1 MTWQKL
7 KDVFKVA
14 GRIVNVE
21 IQTDG
26 EGRSRGCAVVQF
38 EEPTEAITA
47 ICIFLI
53 MCHCVCVCGGKVVGV
68 LSSSGVELC
77 PLCLSLT
84 TGQLSSTDK
93 CWPIGQ

>member
-1 MTWQKL
+1 MNFPSYSEDPPTFLRPQLDYSVTWQKL

-38 EEPTEAITA
+38 EEPTELTSQLL
-47 ICIFLI
+47 C
-53 MCHCVCVCGGKVVGV
+53 CYPQNHVVNTFK
-68 LSSSGVELC
+68 C
-77 PLCLSLT
+77 PEVGLR
-84 TGQLSSTDK
+84 
-93 CWPIGQ
+93 